1 VEQDAKELLSSVSA
15 CIEEVAKKLD
25 QKNIKLDRIKVESMD
40 LKSYR
45 TAYRYASEFLS
56 SVEPKLSKIKG
67 NKGYNTSNCSYIVS
81 SLVKSF
87 LFNDVRYSSI
97 RGADY

>member
-25 QKNIKLDRIKVESMD
+25 QKNIQLNRIKVESMD

-45 TAYRYASEFLS
+45 TAYLCA
-56 SVEPKLSKIKG
+56 
-67 NKGYNTSNCSYIVS
+67 
-81 SLVKSF
+81 
-87 LFNDVRYSSI
+87 
-97 RGADY
+97 